1 MEEFDPRSI
10 NYKRI
15 YNKVKINYKKL
26 IFITLSYIFL
36 LIILIFSMKNKTNVF
51 YLIILY
57 TIIYIIINLKNII
70 LLSIKIYQRLAPI
83 SIREKC
89 RFEPSCSNYM
99 IMSIEKYGLIKGMIK
114 GYLRL
119 RRCNVNNGGYDYP

>member
-10 NYKRI
+10 DYKRI

-26 IFITLSYIFL
+26 TFIMLNYILL
-36 LIILIFSMKNKTNVF
+36 LIILLFYMKDKYDMF
-51 YLIILY
+51 YLILFY
-57 TIIYIIINLKNII
+57 TIIYIFINLKNIV

-99 IMSIEKYGLIKGMIK
+99 ILSIEKYGLIKGAIK

-119 RRCNVNNGGYDYP
+119 RRCNVDNGGYDYP

>member
-1 MEEFDPRSI
+1 MEEFDPRSV

-26 IFITLSYIFL
+26 IFIILNYIFL

-51 YLIILY
+51 NLIIFY
-57 TIIYIIINLKNII
+57 TIIYIFINLKSII

-99 IMSIEKYGLIKGMIK
+99 IMSIEKYGLIKGVIK

-119 RRCNVNNGGYDYP
+119 KRCNVNNGGYDYP

>member
-26 IFITLSYIFL
+26 TFITLSYIFL

-70 LLSIKIYQRLAPI
+70 LLSIKVYQRLAPI

>member
-26 IFITLSYIFL
+26 TFIMLNYTLL
-36 LIILIFSMKNKTNVF
+36 LIILLFYMKDKYNVF
-51 YLIILY
+51 YLILFY
-57 TIIYIIINLKNII
+57 TIIYIFINLKNII

-99 IMSIEKYGLIKGMIK
+99 VMSIEKYGLIKGAIK

-119 RRCNVNNGGYDYP
+119 RRCNINNGGYDYP

>member
-10 NYKRI
+10 DYKRI

-26 IFITLSYIFL
+26 TFIMLNYILL
-36 LIILIFSMKNKTNVF
+36 LIILLFYMKDKYDAF
-51 YLIILY
+51 YLILFY
-57 TIIYIIINLKNII
+57 TIIYIFINLKNIV

-99 IMSIEKYGLIKGMIK
+99 ILSIEKYGLIKGAIK

-119 RRCNVNNGGYDYP
+119 RRCNVDNGGYDYP

>member
-26 IFITLSYIFL
+26 TFIMLNYILL
-36 LIILIFSMKNKTNVF
+36 LIILLFYMKDKYNVF
-51 YLIILY
+51 YLILFY
-57 TIIYIIINLKNII
+57 TIIYIFINLKNIV

-99 IMSIEKYGLIKGMIK
+99 IMSIEKYGLIKGAIK

-119 RRCNVNNGGYDYP
+119 RRCNIDNGGYDYP